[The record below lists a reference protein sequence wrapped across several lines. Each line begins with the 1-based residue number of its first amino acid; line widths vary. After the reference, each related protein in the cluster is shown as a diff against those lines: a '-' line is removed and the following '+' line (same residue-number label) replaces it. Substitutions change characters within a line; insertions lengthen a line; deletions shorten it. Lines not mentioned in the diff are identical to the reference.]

1 MSSLHDFAFRSFFKI
16 LFASAN
22 GIGQAFPQRRSDE
35 YAPQKDKTIARP
47 QKNNNR
53 GRYRDMTRV
62 NDRIRAPKVRVV
74 NANGDQL
81 GVMSSR
87 EALSKAQS
95 VGLDLVEIAGKAD
108 PPVCK
113 IIDYGKYKY
122 TQAKLKKGVKKTST
136 RMKEVKFRVGTGD
149 HDYNIKLGRAETFLE
164 GNHKVRFVLQFRG
177 RENAHKDLGFVVLK
191 RIIEDLKTMAAVDQ
205 QPRLNGRAVAMILSP
220 LPAHQRK
227 RHFQLYHGELIEED
241 GPDEEEDDEEVSSAD
256 LISDDDEDES
266 DSDETEADEVDE
278 ESSKA

>member
-1 MSSLHDFAFRSFFKI
+1 M
-16 LFASAN
+16 
-22 GIGQAFPQRRSDE
+22 FPDVT
-35 YAPQKDKTIARP
+35 PKHPKDKAIAKP
-47 QKNNNR
+47 QKNSNR
-53 GRYRDMTRV
+53 GRYRDMTRI

-74 NANGDQL
+74 NANGEQL

-87 EALSKAQS
+87 EALAKAQS
-95 VGLDLVEIAGKAD
+95 VGLDLVEIAGQAD

-122 TQAKLKKGVKKTST
+122 TQAKLKKGKSKSST

-164 GNHKVRFVLQFRG
+164 GNHKVRFVLQFKG

-205 QPRLNGRAVAMILSP
+205 PPRLNGRAVAMILSP

-227 RHFQLYHGELIEED
+227 RHFHLYHGELIDED
-241 GPDEEEDDEEVSSAD
+241 DQEEEDDDEEFDENEVDESSSIPVD
-256 LISDDDEDES
+256 DDDE
-266 DSDETEADEVDE
+266 ETKGATPTPAD
-278 ESSKA
+278 

>member
-1 MSSLHDFAFRSFFKI
+1 
-16 LFASAN
+16 
-22 GIGQAFPQRRSDE
+22 
-35 YAPQKDKTIARP
+35 
-47 QKNNNR
+47 
-53 GRYRDMTRV
+53 MTRV

-74 NANGDQL
+74 NSRGEQL

-87 EALSKAQS
+87 EAL
-95 VGLDLVEIAGKAD
+95 EISGQAD

-122 TQAKLKKGVKKTST
+122 TQAKLKKGKSKSST

-164 GNHKVRFVLQFRG
+164 GNHKVRFVLQFKG

-205 QPRLNGRAVAMILSP
+205 PPRLNGRAVAMILSP

-227 RHFQLYHGELIEED
+227 RHFHLYHGELIDED
-241 GPDEEEDDEEVSSAD
+241 DQEEEDDDEEFDENEVDESSSIPVD
-256 LISDDDEDES
+256 DDDE
-266 DSDETEADEVDE
+266 ETKGATPTPAD
-278 ESSKA
+278 

>member
-1 MSSLHDFAFRSFFKI
+1 
-16 LFASAN
+16 
-22 GIGQAFPQRRSDE
+22 
-35 YAPQKDKTIARP
+35 
-47 QKNNNR
+47 
-53 GRYRDMTRV
+53 MTRV

-74 NANGDQL
+74 NAEGEQL

-87 EALSKAQS
+87 DALIKAKS
-95 VGLDLVEIAGKAD
+95 VGLDLVEIAGQAD

-122 TQAKLKKGVKKTST
+122 TQAKLKKGKSKTST
-136 RMKEVKFRVGTGD
+136 RMKEVKFRVGTGE

-177 RENAHKDLGFVVLK
+177 RENAHKELGFVVLK

-205 QPRLNGRAVAMILSP
+205 APRLNGRAVAMILSP

-227 RHFQLYHGELIEED
+227 RHFHLYHGELIEED
-241 GPDEEEDDEEVSSAD
+241 EHEEEEEDDDHFEPASSEEENSDHESD
-256 LISDDDEDES
+256 GDDSEEDDD
-266 DSDETEADEVDE
+266 AEVE
-278 ESSKA
+278 EKAPKVEG

>member
-1 MSSLHDFAFRSFFKI
+1 
-16 LFASAN
+16 
-22 GIGQAFPQRRSDE
+22 
-35 YAPQKDKTIARP
+35 
-47 QKNNNR
+47 
-53 GRYRDMTRV
+53 MTRV
-62 NDRIRAPKVRVV
+62 NERIRAPKVRVV
-74 NANGDQL
+74 NSRGEQL

-95 VGLDLVEIAGKAD
+95 VGLDLVEIAGQAD

-122 TQAKLKKGVKKTST
+122 TQAKLKRGKAKVST
-136 RMKEVKFRVGTGD
+136 RMKEVKFRVGTGE
-149 HDYNIKLGRAETFLE
+149 HDYNIKLGRAESFLE
-164 GNHKVRFVLQFRG
+164 ENHKVRFLLQFRG

-227 RHFQLYHGELIEED
+227 RNFQLYHGELVEED
-241 GPDEEEDDEEVSSAD
+241 DHDEEEEETFEDVESAAPQEPSEDEEAA
-256 LISDDDEDES
+256 EP
-266 DSDETEADEVDE
+266 
-278 ESSKA
+278 KG